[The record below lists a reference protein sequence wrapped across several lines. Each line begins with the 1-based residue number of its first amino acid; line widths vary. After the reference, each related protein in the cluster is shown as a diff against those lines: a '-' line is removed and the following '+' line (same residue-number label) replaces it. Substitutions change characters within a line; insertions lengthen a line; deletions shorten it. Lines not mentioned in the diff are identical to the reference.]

1 MSSLS
6 KSTTTT
12 TSSCS
17 DDDAVGGELRRGPWT
32 VEEDSLLV
40 HYIAAHG
47 EGRWNLL
54 AKRSG
59 LNRTGK
65 SCRLRWLNYLK
76 PDVKRGNLSPQEQL
90 LILELHSKWGNRW
103 SKIAQHLPGRTDNE
117 IKNYWRTRVQKQA
130 RHLKID
136 ANSREFQELV
146 RRVWIPRLLQKVQ
159 GNIAYWD
166 SSEHDNLAEIQAAV
180 SNSLAAQQPQQV
192 PYSFSDNHQR
202 NMISSRSSP
211 SSMSSSE
218 STNISPPVPQFSEYI
233 ENPFYDMAPNNSYS
247 HSQNECYNVDST
259 GYQDI
264 ETTLSSGAPV
274 TAMGGSAGPAGDN
287 YCGQNNWLSDDLGC
301 CLWNMDDLWQ
311 LKQSQERCTQI

>member
-1 MSSLS
+1 MCSLS
-6 KSTTTT
+6 KSTT

-17 DDDAVGGELRRGPWT
+17 DDDAAGGELRRGPWT

-76 PDVKRGNLSPQEQL
+76 PDVKRGNLSPEEQL

-136 ANSREFQELV
+136 SNSSEFQELV

-180 SNSLAAQQPQQV
+180 SSSLAAKQPQQL
-192 PYSFSDNHQR
+192 PYSFPDNHQR
-202 NMISSRSSP
+202 NMISSSP

-218 STNISPPVPQFSEYI
+218 STNISPVPQFSEYI
-233 ENPFYDMAPNNSYS
+233 ENPFYDMAPNNSYG
-247 HSQNECYNVDST
+247 HSQNEFYNVDST
-259 GYQDI
+259 SYQDM
-264 ETTLSSGAPV
+264 ENLSSAAPV
-274 TAMGGSAGPAGDN
+274 TAMGGSTGPAGDN
-287 YCGQNNWLSDDLGC
+287 YCAQNNWLSDDLGC